1 MDQIKRSFF
10 LKKLACIKKVERFVH
25 ILRNHGDR
33 IPLADFPLFRGI
45 GVMGIVI
52 VTVVYKQGDVDTKK
66 KIQELVFPNG
76 ILWDRIKRNY
86 RTENRNKF
94 LTYLTD
100 FQ

>member
-1 MDQIKRSFF
+1 M
-10 LKKLACIKKVERFVH
+10 
-25 ILRNHGDR
+25 
-33 IPLADFPLFRGI
+33 FRGI

-94 LTYLTD
+94 FDLLDRFSISYGHKKETPSYED
-100 FQ
+100 VSECAG